1 MIDIYQYSGPEIIA
15 RLGKQFRVYRQQL
28 QLTQKEVA
36 EKAGLSIM
44 TIQKFETGNSHDISM
59 NTLLRLL
66 RAIGQLENIENIL
79 PDLPDSPYFK
89 PKENATIQRVRR
101 KE

>member
-44 TIQKFETGNSHDISM
+44 TIQKFETGYSHDISL

-66 RAIGQLENIENIL
+66 RVIGQLDNIETIL
-79 PDLPDSPYFK
+79 PELPESPYLK
-89 PKENATIQRVRR
+89 PEKDTIIKRVRR

>member
-15 RLGKQFRVYRQQL
+15 RLGTQFRVYRQQL

-44 TIQKFETGNSHDISM
+44 TIQKFETGNSHDISL

-66 RAIGQLENIENIL
+66 RVIGQLDNIETIL
-79 PDLPDSPYFK
+79 PELPESPYLK
-89 PKENATIQRVRR
+89 PEKGTVIKRVRR

>member
-44 TIQKFETGNSHDISM
+44 TIQKFETGNSHDISL

-66 RAIGQLENIENIL
+66 RVIGQLDNIDAIL
-79 PDLPDSPYFK
+79 PELPESPYLK
-89 PKENATIQRVRR
+89 PEKDTVIKRVRR